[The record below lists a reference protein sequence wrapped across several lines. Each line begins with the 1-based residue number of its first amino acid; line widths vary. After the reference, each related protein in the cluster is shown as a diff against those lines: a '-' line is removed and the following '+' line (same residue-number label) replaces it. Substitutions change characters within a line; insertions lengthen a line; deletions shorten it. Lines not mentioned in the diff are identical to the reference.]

1 MTIRRAARKPRRGTA
16 ADEGVWAALDH
27 IAKFEG
33 RECGQLGFP
42 ECLRPLAELR
52 EAVDRHLLLRVRDAI
67 ENGCTWAQVGEQLG
81 ISRQAAHER
90 FAPQILALAEAATR
104 DEVAS

>member
-1 MTIRRAARKPRRGTA
+1 
-16 ADEGVWAALDH
+16 LDR
-27 IAKFEG
+27 IGKLES

-52 EAVDRHLLLRVRDAI
+52 EAVDRHLLLRVRDAV
-67 ENGCTWAQVGEQLG
+67 ENGCTWAQIGEQLG

-90 FAPQILALAEAATR
+90 FAPQIMALAEAATR
-104 DEVAS
+104 EAP